1 MNLTNYERFY
11 TNSLKDANLVD
22 QIEIDTL
29 NKNYRLLIDE
39 LDCIVDGEDENG
51 EDIISF
57 PVSRFIFD
65 AIINGVKTSG
75 FTKID

>member
-1 MNLTNYERFY
+1 MKLETYERFY

-65 AIINGVKTSG
+65 AIVNGVKNGG
-75 FTKID
+75 FTEVE